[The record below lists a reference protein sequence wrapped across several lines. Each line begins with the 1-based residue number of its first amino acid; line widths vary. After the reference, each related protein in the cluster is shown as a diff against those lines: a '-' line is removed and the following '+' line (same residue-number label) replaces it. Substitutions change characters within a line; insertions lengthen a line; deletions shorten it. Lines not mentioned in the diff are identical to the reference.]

1 MKKLILT
8 AKFKRA
14 FRKYCQHDERIK
26 AQVKKALELMEQN
39 VYAPNL
45 NTHQLKGEFAGF
57 YACSCGYDCRIIF
70 TFEKDRDAKDQII
83 ILVNVGNH
91 DEVY

>member
-8 AKFKRA
+8 TKFTKA
-14 FRKYCQHDERIK
+14 FRKYSQRDERIK
-26 AQVKKALELMEQN
+26 TQVKRALALMEED
-39 VYAPNL
+39 VSAPKL
-45 NTHQLKGEFAGF
+45 NTHQLKGEFTGF

-70 TFEKDRDAKDQII
+70 TIEKDRDTDEEIVF
-83 ILVNVGNH
+83 LVNVGNH